1 MGKEEREKE
10 KKALPCALEREEAHR
25 AGVRSIRRQYNR
37 CGVLTRPFRSF
48 SITYLVWAWARTP
61 WKHPGRP
68 SLPSRLTLGPEGE
81 KGVIGK

>member
-1 MGKEEREKE
+1 MKWGRKGKGEEGITVHT
-10 KKALPCALEREEAHR
+10 EREEAHR
-25 AGVRSIRRQYNR
+25 AGEEYPAAIQSLWRI
-37 CGVLTRPFRSF
+37 RPFRSF

>member
-1 MGKEEREKE
+1 MGKEGKRKRRHYRVH
-10 KKALPCALEREEAHR
+10 LEREEAHR